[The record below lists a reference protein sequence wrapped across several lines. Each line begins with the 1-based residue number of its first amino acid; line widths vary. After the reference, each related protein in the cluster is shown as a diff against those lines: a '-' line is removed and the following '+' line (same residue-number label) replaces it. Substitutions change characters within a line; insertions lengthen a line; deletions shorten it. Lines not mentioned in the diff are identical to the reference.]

1 MIQGAGPEEAV
12 VLSGRA
18 AASERRADPDP
29 GQRPVSPDAPVAGR
43 AGEHADPRARSHRFA
58 GYRLRRLLSAALGL
72 LLLLIA
78 LWILGRW
85 AEHVTFAE
93 LLHELR
99 AIGATQIALAVGFT
113 AASFAALVGYEWY
126 AVRFTRRHLRFALV
140 ALYSF
145 ITQAIAH
152 AAGFAIFVGATVRYK
167 LYGGHGFDIFDVAR
181 IQLYFSTTFGLG
193 IVTIG
198 GLALA
203 LDPAPLAHVTGTS
216 PALWRSL
223 GLLALLGVA
232 AVVFVASVLHR
243 RVRILGHLVELPE
256 LRTTVLLILLGVG
269 DLLGVAATLHVL
281 LPADLA
287 LAFHETLSIF
297 VAALA
302 LGLLSHV
309 PGSLGVFEGAV
320 VLLVEPAPEQAAA
333 LFGALIA
340 FRAIYYIL
348 PLLVGALGFAAVEL
362 LRWLRPRAFV
372 RSAPGSAAGHR

>member
-1 MIQGAGPEEAV
+1 MATVIEGPGPEEAV
-12 VLSGRA
+12 VLPGPRERAADGGVARA
-18 AASERRADPDP
+18 AAPPAIAS
-29 GQRPVSPDAPVAGR
+29 GSR
-43 AGEHADPRARSHRFA
+43 AGTDVERAARTGTRRR
-58 GYRLRRLLSAALGL
+58 YRLRQLLSTALGL
-72 LLLLIA
+72 LLLLVA
-78 LWILGRW
+78 VWILGRW
-85 AEHVTFAE
+85 AQHVTLEQLAR
-93 LLHELR
+93 ELR
-99 AIGATQIALAVGFT
+99 TIGATQIGLAVGFT
-113 AASFAALVGYEWY
+113 AASFAALIGYEYY
-126 AVRFTRRHLRFALV
+126 AVRFTRRRLRFRLV

-167 LYGGHGFDIFDVAR
+167 LYSGHGFDIFDVAR

-203 LDPAPLAHVTGTS
+203 LDPAPLAQATGLS
-216 PALWRSL
+216 SALWRSF
-223 GLLALLGVA
+223 GLAALLGVA
-232 AVVFVASVLHR
+232 VVVFVASVLHR
-243 RVRILGHLVELPE
+243 RMRIFGHLVELPE
-256 LRTTVLLILLGVG
+256 VHTTLFLIALGVG

-281 LPADLA
+281 LPVDLE

-320 VLLVEPAPEQAAA
+320 VLLVEPAPEQAAG

-348 PLLVGALGFAAVEL
+348 PLLLGALGFALVEFV
-362 LRWLRPRAFV
+362 RWLRALAASRSVAGRA
-372 RSAPGSAAGHR
+372 PDGP